1 MNVQWLMAASISE
14 VNIQASSQTSRQLSK
29 DRYLKKQWQKFL
41 SVVLKDEEKVED
53 KLEDLLHTL
62 NAGQPR
68 LIDQEITG
76 SAQFRNAEKSK
87 LNPPKRKPNEM
98 ELKKMFSITLVW
110 IVKYVMENLLDTFGW
125 KKSNTE
131 RWSPNWRWYFPG
143 NIKAYRQW
151 VWWIFEEKLKELE
164 IMLPNVVYKRNPESW
179 PEWL

>member
-125 KKSNTE
+125 KNLIQRDGAPIGDDISQAISRHIGNEYDEFLKKS
-131 RWSPNWRWYFPG
+131 
-143 NIKAYRQW
+143 
-151 VWWIFEEKLKELE
+151 
-164 IMLPNVVYKRNPESW
+164 
-179 PEWL
+179 

>member
-1 MNVQWLMAASISE
+1 MAASISE

-110 IVKYVMENLLDTFGW
+110 IVKYVMENLLDTFG
-125 KKSNTE
+125 
-131 RWSPNWRWYFPG
+131 
-143 NIKAYRQW
+143 
-151 VWWIFEEKLKELE
+151 
-164 IMLPNVVYKRNPESW
+164 
-179 PEWL
+179 